1 VAIENLIQLLRE
13 RAVDRP
19 DRVLLRFRRN
29 GAWHEWNYGLV
40 LHRVEAIAGG
50 LEVLGVRPGD
60 RAAILSGS
68 RPEWILADLGSM
80 AAGAVVLGIDPE
92 LPEEETAC
100 ILDHVEARVAFVED
114 WETAM
119 RITGTRH
126 RAPTLEHVILLEGEA
141 TGDPAVLSLQAL
153 ESLAAPGRGAIRL
166 DRTARRAREAPATIC
181 YTAGTTGLPK
191 GALLTHGNLIG
202 ALAASA
208 RAFADALRPIEQV
221 LCPVAPSSVLGR
233 ICGEFAAVFL
243 GRTLALGTPGG
254 TLGTPGEVIG
264 RPGGA
269 SGHAC
274 DALLED
280 AAALR
285 PDALVA
291 TPRLLGRIRE
301 RLGDRPPRERLGGR
315 LAAIFCGGA
324 PLDPGIARFFGAD
337 GIRVFDGWGM
347 AETAGP
353 VTANRPGAAR
363 AGSVGRPLPGIEVRV
378 AADGEL
384 LVHGPNV
391 FSGYYR
397 EPERSADA
405 FDEHGFLRTGD
416 VGRIDEDGFVYVT
429 GRKSD
434 LIVSADGRVV
444 APQKIEQLLHE
455 RPFIAHAIAYGDRRP
470 FMVALL
476 TIDRDAIAAWHPEL
490 TDRPI
495 GDPALQA
502 LVEEE
507 VRRVNDR
514 LPEPERIRAFR
525 LLDGDETG
533 GLAVL
538 RRLRRPE
545 AEARF
550 RPILDEL
557 YVAEQVAS
565 RPS

>member
-1 VAIENLIQLLRE
+1 VE
-13 RAVDRP
+13 DR
-19 DRVLLRFRRN
+19 D
-29 GAWHEWNYGLV
+29 AAA
-40 LHRVEAIAGG
+40 RVEG
-50 LEVLGVRPGD
+50 L
-60 RAAILSGS
+60 
-68 RPEWILADLGSM
+68 
-80 AAGAVVLGIDPE
+80 
-92 LPEEETAC
+92 
-100 ILDHVEARVAFVED
+100 
-114 WETAM
+114 
-119 RITGTRH
+119 RH
-126 RAPTLEHVILLEGEA
+126 RAPNLEHVILLEGEA
-141 TGDPAVLSLQAL
+141 PGHLTLLSLAAL
-153 ESLAAPGRGAIRL
+153 ESLPAPGQGAIRL

-208 RAFADALRPIEQV
+208 RAFADALQPIEQV
-221 LCPVAPSSVLGR
+221 LCPIAPSHVLGR
-233 ICGEFAAVFL
+233 VCGEFAALFL
-243 GRTLALGTPGG
+243 GRTLALGRAGDT
-254 TLGTPGEVIG
+254 I
-264 RPGGA
+264 
-269 SGHAC
+269 
-274 DALLED
+274 LED
-280 AAALR
+280 AAALQ
-285 PDALVA
+285 PDAIV
-291 TPRLLGRIRE
+291 TSPRLLERIRE
-301 RLGDRPPRERLGGR
+301 RLGDRPSRERLGGR
-315 LAAIFCGGA
+315 LTAIFCGGA
-324 PLDPGIARFFGAD
+324 PLDPEVARFFEAD

-391 FSGYYR
+391 FSCYYR
-397 EPERSADA
+397 DPDRSAEA

-434 LIVSADGRVV
+434 LIVSADGRLV

-455 RPFIAHAIAYGDRRP
+455 RPFIAHALAYGDRRP
-470 FMVALL
+470 FMVAIL

-495 GDPALQA
+495 GDPELHA

-545 AEARF
+545 AVARF
-550 RPILDEL
+550 RPIIDEL